1 MIKKKQKKGVIEVD
15 LTGPQGNAF
24 YLLGLASQLSK
35 QLGLDEDE
43 ILEEMRASNYENLI
57 KVFDKYFGNLVI
69 LYR

>member
-35 QLGLDEDE
+35 QLGLDKDE
-43 ILEEMRASNYENLI
+43 ILEEMQASNYENLI
-57 KVFDKYFGNLVI
+57 KVFDKHFGNLVI